1 MTVRLSI
8 DGRPVEV
15 PDGTVILGAC
25 AAAGVDTPTLCFG
38 ENLTPQNACRV
49 CVVEVAGARALVPAC
64 SRVAEE
70 GMEVATDSDRVRHS
84 RKLVLEF
91 LGSTVDVSTA
101 PTLASYVA
109 RYGAEPAR
117 FAGGRTLADRPI
129 KIDNDAYVRD
139 YAKCITCYKCVQA
152 CGTEAQNTF
161 AITVSGRGF
170 AARISSEWDVDLPGS
185 ACVYCGNCVAVCPT
199 GALMAKTEYDL
210 RSTGSWDEAR
220 QTTTD
225 TICSYCG
232 VGCALT
238 LHVQDNR
245 IVKVTSPSDN
255 DVTRGNLCVKGR
267 FGWAYV
273 HAGLGDGSSSEYGAG
288 YEVGAEAGEDR
299 EIEQAGG
306 SHDG

>member
-1 MTVRLSI
+1 MTVRLTI
-8 DGRPVEV
+8 DGRPIEAA
-15 PDGTVILGAC
+15 DGTTVLGAC
-25 AAAGVDTPTLCFG
+25 DAAGIDTPTLCFAP
-38 ENLTPQNACRV
+38 NLTPQNACRV
-49 CVVEVAGARALVPAC
+49 CVVEIAGARALAPAC
-64 SRVAEE
+64 SRVAED
-70 GMEVATDSDRVRHS
+70 GMEIATDTARVRHS

-91 LGSTVDVSTA
+91 LASTTDTSTA
-101 PTLASYVA
+101 PKLTGYAA

-117 FAGGRTLADRPI
+117 FAGGSSVAQRPV
-129 KIDNDAYVRD
+129 KIDNNAYVRD

-161 AITVSGRGF
+161 AITVAGRGF
-170 AARISSEWDVDLPGS
+170 GASISSEWDVDLPES

-199 GALMAKTEYDL
+199 GALMAKSEYDL
-210 RSTGSWDEAR
+210 RSAGRWDEAR

-245 IVKVTSPSDN
+245 IVKVTSPADN

-267 FGWAYV
+267 FGWTYV
-273 HAGLGDGSSSEYGAG
+273 HTGAG
-288 YEVGAEAGEDR
+288 ASPSEHGAGDEVGAEAGENG
-299 EIEQAGG
+299 EVEQTGRG
-306 SHDG
+306 HNR